1 MLARFEVYR
10 SLTIGRPIRNSG
22 GTPGG
27 HNLTTSLE
35 EDVQMAGENYGY
47 GFGGNFGVFGNNQG
61 ALFGGNLFDTMGNK
75 AGGQA
80 IIGQQ
85 GVNMQGAAVTP
96 LGPMQGQLAFQNDQL
111 VLGAQSPFG
120 MFQAAVPLPQLPPPP
135 PPAGF
140 IPPAPGAPA
149 APFQP
154 MPVPPQLGF
163 LAGMLPGLFR
173 VG

>member
-1 MLARFEVYR
+1 
-10 SLTIGRPIRNSG
+10 
-22 GTPGG
+22 
-27 HNLTTSLE
+27 
-35 EDVQMAGENYGY
+35 MAGENYGY
-47 GFGGNFGVFGNNQG
+47 GFGGSFGAFGNNQG
-61 ALFGGNLFDTMGNK
+61 ALFGANVQDTMGNRL
-75 AGGQA
+75 GGQA
-80 IIGQQ
+80 IFGQQ
-85 GVNMQGAAVTP
+85 GMDLQGVAVTP

-111 VLGAQSPFG
+111 VLGAQSPFLA
-120 MFQAAVPLPQLPPPP
+120 FQAAVPLPPPPP

-163 LAGMLPGLFR
+163 LAGMLPGVFR